1 MSLMDIT
8 LPLQTNTFQ
17 TVLAQSGNNI
27 FALYLYADGLI
38 QWTTAYGYGGNNGFG
53 GDATVV
59 RFYFNDSY
67 YRLPGSGTCSIIHIA
82 SRSNVNI
89 PGLFVFP
96 LEAEAEQNFG
106 IWYHNTGLYID
117 IFWERGGVGDSA

>member
-17 TVLAQSGNNI
+17 AVLAQSGNGT

-38 QWTTAYGYGGNNGFG
+38 QWTTADSLDDGNNGFG
-53 GDATVV
+53 GNAAEVGIN
-59 RFYFNDSY
+59 FGYNNY
-67 YRLPGSGTCSIIHIA
+67 KLPGSGTCSIIHIA

-89 PGLFVFP
+89 PGLFVFH
-96 LEAEAEQNFG
+96 LEAGAEQNFG
-106 IWYHNTGLYID
+106 IYRY
-117 IFWERGGVGDSA
+117 FS